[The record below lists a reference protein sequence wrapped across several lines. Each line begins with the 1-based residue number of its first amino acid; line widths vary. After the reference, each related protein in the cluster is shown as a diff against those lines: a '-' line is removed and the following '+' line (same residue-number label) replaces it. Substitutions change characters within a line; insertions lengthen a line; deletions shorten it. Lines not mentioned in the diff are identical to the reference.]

1 MRNYKCL
8 IVLKHTTLVVLQLLW
23 KTYIIYFQN
32 ILLLKRNQI
41 IMTLYSW
48 GDLRMSVVF
57 RLWSEEVVLGPEP
70 RSLVFSL
77 WSEVV
82 VSGPEPS
89 SVVFSLWSE
98 VVVSKHCRKLNKIS
112 NLDPT
117 KNQGWAQVLGKG
129 KQFLFLIINVG
140 EYRKGN

>member
-98 VVVSKHCRKLNKIS
+98 VVVLKHCRKLNKIS

-140 EYRKGN
+140 EYRKSN